1 MKPTD
6 YPNLYSF
13 MKEAYPEE
21 TQWLEDTYPNMMQT
35 AKQIKIIPWQDEY
48 AIADRNPEFIDQL
61 KLLQMALDSGLIS
74 QEEYQNEVRKIPPA
88 SKTLAVAL
96 RQEKA
101 VSFREYPSIS
111 VIIHELGH
119 IHFDVDDLEWNSA
132 YGGGENL
139 IHITYSGKGHFT
151 EEQIADYMRLYR
163 HIYLLPLEEIN
174 QMAWKIGQAINEGLK
189 EMGYT
194 DFPVHPVSLMM
205 TAGIIPSVE
214 VNEGETV
221 LWNTD
226 PKTLDQ
232 KIKNGEITFEPKSLK
247 SALLIF
253 ISAYIQDG
261 FIHGDPFLLNY
272 GKAFFRKLNKIKGE

>member
-1 MKPTD
+1 MKPID
-6 YPNLYSF
+6 FPDLYSF

-35 AKQIKIIPWQDEY
+35 AKQIKIFPWQDEY

-61 KLLQMALDSGLIS
+61 HLLQMALESGVIDK
-74 QEEYQNEVRKIPPA
+74 EEFEKEIRKAHPGYA

-119 IHFDVDDLEWNSA
+119 IHFDVDDLEWNSV

-139 IHITYSGKGHFT
+139 IHLTYSKKGHFT
-151 EEQIADYMRLYR
+151 EQQIAEYMRLYR
-163 HIYLLPLEEIN
+163 HIYLLPFEEIN
-174 QMAWKIGQAINEGLK
+174 QIAWQIGKAINEGLK
-189 EMGYT
+189 EMGFE

-205 TAGIIPSVE
+205 MAGTIPSVE
-214 VNEGETV
+214 VNEGEMA
-221 LWNTD
+221 LWNTN
-226 PKTLDQ
+226 PRELDQ

-253 ISAYIQDG
+253 ISTYKTG
-261 FIHGDPFLLNY
+261 LYTETRSCLTMGKHFLKNY
-272 GKAFFRKLNKIKGE
+272 TL